1 MPKWFSEDEKEL
13 IRRKLLEQGE
23 KQFSRFGFKKTN
35 VEEIALAVGISKGAF
50 YRFFDSK
57 ELLFMEVIE
66 EVEIRGRK
74 EILKVISQPGPTPR
88 ARLFAILKKAFDMF
102 GELPILRVFTGS
114 DFEILVNRVPVDV
127 FQAHMASDRAFFEE
141 LFSRCEKNGI
151 NIKVDAEEI
160 VELLYPL
167 VIGFLSG
174 IGAKENNLTGNLDK
188 HLELIAAYCL
198 GEITL
203 EISKKPGQIITKE
216 EGKLE

>member
-23 KQFSRFGFKKTN
+23 KHFSRFGFKKTN

-114 DFEILVNRVPVDV
+114 DFEILANRVPVDV
-127 FQAHMASDRAFFEE
+127 FQAHMANDRAFFEE

-203 EISKKPGQIITKE
+203 EISEKPGQIITKE

>member
-23 KQFSRFGFKKTN
+23 KHFSRFGFKKSN

-114 DFEILVNRVPVDV
+114 DFEILANRVPVDV
-127 FQAHMASDRAFFEE
+127 FQAHMANDRAFFEE

-203 EISKKPGQIITKE
+203 EISEKPGQIITKE

>member
-23 KQFSRFGFKKTN
+23 KHFSRFGFKKTN

-114 DFEILVNRVPVDV
+114 DFEILANRVPVDV
-127 FQAHMASDRAFFEE
+127 FQAHMANDRAFFEE
-141 LFSRCEKNGI
+141 LFSRREKNGI

-203 EISKKPGQIITKE
+203 EISEKPGQIITKE